1 MRPMTRPLLLAVL
14 LGAASAAA
22 QGVSPAVAAP
32 PASAGGGTPVR
43 IRIDSPRSGE
53 PVQNKVH
60 LAPIRG
66 SAEAEGQ
73 GSADFDVMVVIDV
86 SESTECASGVDVNHN
101 GVVGFDPHNELVP
114 PGTYPEDVC
123 STDPGDS
130 IFAAEV
136 TAARSLVQSL
146 DPKRVRVGI
155 ITFSGDVDPVTG
167 EQARPGQKDAWL
179 ELPLT
184 NDFAHAYNVLAGIYA
199 RGPHGATDFAA
210 GIRLAITELS
220 ALTGSQSP
228 ARPNA
233 RKIML
238 FLTDGI
244 PTFPIGKGI
253 VMDPGD
259 IDAALN
265 AARLAHTAGITIN
278 TYGLGPEALADQR
291 TVTEMARITL
301 GTYTPVKNPGDIV
314 AILQGVSFANIE
326 DVVVTNLTT
335 GDFSTD
341 VRLLPDGSFTGFVP
355 VKEGKNRVRV
365 TALATDGTRGSVEL
379 DLTFKVAELSDRE
392 LALELERIRDRNKE
406 LQLLLE
412 RKRIEEFRESE
423 KQRKELEVRPDG
435 AANP

>member
-1 MRPMTRPLLLAVL
+1 MLPMPRPLFRASLLSSAGR
-14 LGAASAAA
+14 GAGGLVRGAAPSASAATA
-22 QGVSPAVAAP
+22 
-32 PASAGGGTPVR
+32 TPVR

-73 GSADFDVMVVIDV
+73 SSADFDVMVVIDV
-86 SESTECASGVDVNHN
+86 SQSTECASGVDVNRN
-101 GVVGFDPHNELVP
+101 GVVGFDPHTELVP

-136 TAARSLVQSL
+136 TAARSLIQSL

-167 EQARPGQKDAWL
+167 EQAHPGQKDAWL

-184 NDFAHAYNVLAGIYA
+184 NDYARAYNVLGGVYA

-220 ALTGSQSP
+220 ALTGAQSP
-228 ARPNA
+228 PRPNA
-233 RKIML
+233 KKIML

-314 AILQGVSFANIE
+314 ALLQGVSFANIE

-341 VRLLPDGSFTGFVP
+341 VRLLPDGSFAGFVP

-423 KQRKELEVRPDG
+423 KQRKELEIRPDG

>member
-1 MRPMTRPLLLAVL
+1 MIRPLLVALLLAAPTAVAQ
-14 LGAASAAA
+14 GVAPSGASAAP
-22 QGVSPAVAAP
+22 SAV
-32 PASAGGGTPVR
+32 GTSPVR
-43 IRIDSPRSGE
+43 IRIDSPRPGE

-73 GSADFDVMVVIDV
+73 SSADFDVMVVIDV
-86 SESTECASGVDVNHN
+86 SQSTECASGVDVNHN

-114 PGTYPEDVC
+114 PGTYPDDVC

-136 TAARSLVQSL
+136 TAARSLIQSL
-146 DPKRVRVGI
+146 DPKRVRIGV

-167 EQARPGQKDAWL
+167 EQAHPGQKDAWL

-184 NDFAHAYNVLAGIYA
+184 NDYARAYSVLAGVFA

-228 ARPNA
+228 PRPNA
-233 RKIML
+233 KKIML

-291 TVTEMARITL
+291 TVNEMARITL

-314 AILQGVSFANIE
+314 ALLQGVSFANIE

-341 VRLLPDGSFTGFVP
+341 VRLLPDGSFSGFVP

-365 TALATDGTRGSVEL
+365 TALATDGNRGSVEL

-435 AANP
+435 AAPQ

>member
-32 PASAGGGTPVR
+32 PASAGGGAPVR